1 MIDGNSETAALAA
14 TRLQRGY
21 QSGTAGTGSF
31 RAPPYTARM
40 STIADLRKSYERA
53 ELNEDASHPDPHA
66 QFAQW
71 MDEALRAELP
81 EPNAMTLATVGS
93 DLRPSTRVVLIKGY
107 DPRGIVWFTN
117 YESRKGRELA
127 GNPFA
132 ALQFHW
138 VELERVV
145 RIEGVVE
152 KVSEAESDAYYAS
165 RPLDSRIGAWAS
177 PQSQVIAGRGTLV
190 AAAAQY
196 AARFM
201 LQPPR
206 PPHWGGYRLVPDS
219 WEFWQGRKSRL
230 HDRLRYRRE
239 QASDDPKSGWLRERL
254 AP

>member
-1 MIDGNSETAALAA
+1 MT
-14 TRLQRGY
+14 
-21 QSGTAGTGSF
+21 
-31 RAPPYTARM
+31 
-40 STIADLRKSYERA
+40 TIADLRKSYERA
-53 ELNEDASHPDPHA
+53 ELSEAASHPDPHA

-71 MDEALRAELP
+71 MDEALQAGLP

-107 DPRGIVWFTN
+107 DARGIVWFTN

-145 RIEGVVE
+145 RIEGLVE

-177 PQSQVIAGRGTLV
+177 PQSAVITGRGTLV

-196 AARFM
+196 AARFL

-206 PPHWGGYRLVPDS
+206 PAHWGGYRLVPDT

-230 HDRLRYRRE
+230 HDRLRYRRNGAE
-239 QASDDPKSGWLRERL
+239 GAQAPVWVRERL